1 MGTLKR
7 AISADASVV
16 ASFLDATDIVGEIEK
31 IHKTSAVVTA
41 ALGRLSI
48 ACSLIGYS
56 LKGDDD
62 SVTVRMDG
70 GGATGALIAVADSH
84 GNVRSYVSNP
94 VVEIPLNSYGKLDV
108 AGAVGKDGTLSVIK
122 DLGLKEPYSGTIP
135 IVSGEIA
142 EDIAAYFASSEQIP
156 TVCGLGVLVN
166 PDLTVNVAGGYLIQL
181 LPFADESCIDILEKN
196 IKKLPSV
203 TKMMSEGLNAEEIVL
218 KLLDG
223 LNPNILDEAN
233 VSYKC
238 GCSRERVVRAI
249 ASLGNDELQ
258 AMADENKDTE
268 VCCHFCNKKY
278 TFTPQEILDLLKKS
292 QNTQSSDKDNNA

>member
-1 MGTLKR
+1 MGILKR

-16 ASFLDATDIVGEIEK
+16 AAFLDATDIVSEIEK

-41 ALGRLSI
+41 GLGRLSI

-56 LKGDDD
+56 LKGEND

-70 GGATGALIAVADSH
+70 GGATGALIAVADSK
-84 GNVRSYVSNP
+84 GNVKSYVSNP
-94 VVEIPLNSYGKLDV
+94 VVEIPLNKYGKLDV
-108 AGAVGKDGTLSVIK
+108 AGAVGTNGTLSVIK

-142 EDIAAYFASSEQIP
+142 EDIASYFATSEQIP

-166 PDLTVNVAGGYLIQL
+166 PDLTVNVAGGYLVQL

-196 IKKLPSV
+196 IEKMPSV
-203 TKMMSEGLNAEEIVL
+203 TKMMSDGLTAEDIAL

-223 LNPNILDEAN
+223 LNPNILDESS

-238 GCSRERVVRAI
+238 DCNRGRVAKALVSI
-249 ASLGNDELQ
+249 GKDELQ
-258 AMADENKDTE
+258 AMIDEGKDTE
-268 VCCHFCNKKY
+268 VVCHFCNKKY
-278 TFTPQEILDLLKKS
+278 VFTPKELSQLK
-292 QNTQSSDKDNNA
+292 N